1 MLQRLLQGVC
11 CAHPHPEGLIQ
22 LRRGSIYTQSSFSNS
37 GTVQNANSENT
48 RARILKC
55 KELPWHTTRA
65 RRGWRRGVKEES
77 SSLAWA
83 WAWRRRSVL
92 DTGTGPGGVW
102 PQIPRPGAPSTPTR
116 AFVAQVV
123 ACCACLTHSGPRS
136 PRTRLSWAPGHQPAR
151 AGSMGSGRGG
161 LHRQPR
167 NSCTLGVCLQAAPLG
182 SVPQGGCL
190 RTQRRPWGGIGTAS
204 CAAWWDADLRPGWE
218 SVPSPPGA
226 RAGPQPSSAPP
237 CWACAPRLCSSPAS
251 AWLASAPLRATTR
264 ARGSQ
269 RPGAGCAVSDPDT
282 PAWHRFQGILRGKAP
297 GAARK
302 RGW

>member
-92 DTGTGPGGVW
+92 DTGAGPGGVW

-123 ACCACLTHSGPRS
+123 ACCACLTHSGSRS

-204 CAAWWDADLRPGWE
+204 
-218 SVPSPPGA
+218 
-226 RAGPQPSSAPP
+226 
-237 CWACAPRLCSSPAS
+237 
-251 AWLASAPLRATTR
+251 
-264 ARGSQ
+264 
-269 RPGAGCAVSDPDT
+269 
-282 PAWHRFQGILRGKAP
+282 
-297 GAARK
+297 
-302 RGW
+302 